1 MMNYHGLFIQQNLIF
16 FFLQQIL
23 ICTFEYKR
31 VTFIYAP
38 NSHNVLNTRASGNG
52 GLDEFRNNFDESERM
67 YGLLR
72 VTDIIDG
79 HTTIKF
85 VFISWAGSRVRVVPK
100 AKMATHKGSI
110 TNLIGVCIHFSE
122 LQF

>member
-1 MMNYHGLFIQQNLIF
+1 
-16 FFLQQIL
+16 
-23 ICTFEYKR
+23 
-31 VTFIYAP
+31 
-38 NSHNVLNTRASGNG
+38 
-52 GLDEFRNNFDESERM
+52 M

-85 VFISWAGSRVRVVPK
+85 VFVSWAGAKVRVVPK

-110 TNLIGVCIHFSE
+110 VNLIGVCYFVRIQLETDHNTASSYYP
-122 LQF
+122 